1 MMKQLLLSFLILFI
15 AFPSNAQRVAAVRGV
30 GTQTCATL
38 VASTEKDKQFDQQ
51 AAQWILG
58 YLTGYFRQA
67 GDNSS
72 RTLGDVALVQ
82 TVIDICKQNADKT
95 IDEATTI
102 AIAAVPNTEVKK
114 QDKLK

>member
-1 MMKQLLLSFLILFI
+1 MDFGLFDRVLSSSRRRF
-15 AFPSNAQRVAAVRGV
+15 
-30 GTQTCATL
+30 
-38 VASTEKDKQFDQQ
+38 
-51 AAQWILG
+51 
-58 YLTGYFRQA
+58 
-67 GDNSS
+67 S

>member
-1 MMKQLLLSFLILFI
+1 MMRRVLLSILIVFI
-15 AFPSNAQRVAAVRGV
+15 AFPSSAQRVAAVRGA
-30 GTQTCATL
+30 QTCATL

-67 GDNSS
+67 GDDSS
-72 RTLGDVALVQ
+72 RTLLVQ
-82 TVIDICKQNADKT
+82 TVIDVCKQNADKT